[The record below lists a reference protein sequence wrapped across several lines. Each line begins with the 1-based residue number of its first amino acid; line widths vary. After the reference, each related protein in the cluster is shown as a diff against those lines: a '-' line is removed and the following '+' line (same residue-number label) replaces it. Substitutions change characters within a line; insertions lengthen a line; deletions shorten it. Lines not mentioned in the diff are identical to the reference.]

1 MPEVGSTHKPIQT
14 LSKAL
19 GYFVVWG
26 ALGVKLPQIIKIIKK
41 GSTLGIS
48 FRAVVFE
55 VHVPRMQTLMNCIM
69 VGYNLYRKNPFS
81 IYGENVFLG
90 AQNIIVLALFFF
102 YPNQKSFR
110 SYIIW
115 VLVLIVLAIP
125 LLGQM
130 VPGNI
135 QEMSISFAIVICT
148 EFIHVVIIARLEQIM
163 ENHRNKSTG
172 NLAFLTTLLNFG
184 GGIARSFTV
193 LTEASGDMFL
203 LASAAI
209 PVLVNGYLFLQ
220 FLMYW
225 SNVMDGSKP
234 ETPADGAKK
243 QKKH

>member
-1 MPEVGSTHKPIQT
+1 M
-14 LSKAL
+14 
-19 GYFVVWG
+19 WG

-55 VHVPRMQTLMNCIM
+55 TLMNCIM

-135 QEMSISFAIVICT
+135 QEMSISFAIVI
-148 EFIHVVIIARLEQIM
+148 FIIARLEQIM

-234 ETPADGAKK
+234 ETPADGTKK